1 MSYDL
6 MVFRKEAAPNDRKA
20 FIEWYHLQTE
30 WSEDHSYDDP
40 TVTSERL
47 RNWFMEI
54 IETFPTLNGP
64 FASDL
69 TDDPKITD
77 YSIGMDMIYAGFAW
91 SEAESAYSKMLELAK
106 KHGVGFFNA
115 SGNEEILVPDGNGSL
130 RRLEDP
136 NNTETPWWKFW
147 M

>member
-1 MSYDL
+1 
-6 MVFRKEAAPNDRKA
+6 MVFRNKASPNDRKA

-40 TVTSERL
+40 AVTSERL
-47 RNWFMEI
+47 RNWFMEM
-54 IETFPTLNGP
+54 IETFPALNGP

-69 TDDPKITD
+69 IDDPKITD

-106 KHGVGFFNA
+106 KHGVGFY
-115 SGNEEILVPDGNGSL
+115 
-130 RRLEDP
+130 
-136 NNTETPWWKFW
+136 
-147 M
+147 